1 MKNMLEILQNFEQ
14 AAARFASSVLIIPGL
29 AVLIVGLFIWLRGL
43 SLRRLL
49 AGLIGA
55 FAGAICGFFLF
66 RGNVVTTVIAAG
78 IAVLIALIFQRLII
92 TILLSALATIVCFAI
107 LIAPYITA
115 SDETTN
121 EDQPVLSRV
130 EGPAITEQGS
140 TMSVQESL
148 QAIKAYA
155 ASFIDKIKYACRRMP
170 LYNWA
175 IIAVS
180 AIILIVPGL
189 IFWRLA
195 SSLFFSA
202 LGTMM
207 VFVGMILLLLY
218 KGSAP
223 ISMIAD
229 RGSFYTTVF
238 IAMIVFGTLEQF
250 LLCRSIRGQS
260 TKSTG
265 HLMAKKPVNSSQGPE
280 QTRQDWRTK

>member
-1 MKNMLEILQNFEQ
+1 MLEILQNFEQ
-14 AAARFASSVLIIPGL
+14 AAAGFAYLVLIIPGL
-29 AVLIVGLFIWLRGL
+29 AILIVGLFIWLRGL
-43 SLRRLL
+43 SLRRPL

-66 RGNVVTTVIAAG
+66 GRNIFITAIAIG
-78 IAVLIALIFQRLII
+78 IAVLIAIIFQRLII
-92 TILLSALATIVCFAI
+92 TILLAALATIVCFTI
-107 LIAPYITA
+107 LIAPYMTA
-115 SDETTN
+115 SDETIN
-121 EDQPVLSRV
+121 ENQ
-130 EGPAITEQGS
+130 PAIAVQGS
-140 TMSVQESL
+140 SNMSIQESL
-148 QAIKAYA
+148 QTVKAYA
-155 ASFIDKIKYACRRMP
+155 ASFIDKIKYACRQMP

-207 VFVGMILLLLY
+207 VFTGMILLLLY
-218 KGSAP
+218 KGTTP
-223 ISMIAD
+223 ISIIAD
-229 RGSFYTTVF
+229 RSSFYATVF

-250 LLCRSIRGQS
+250 LLCRNLRGQS

-265 HLMAKKPVNSSQGPE
+265 RLTAKEPVDNSQGP
-280 QTRQDWRTK
+280 QQSRQAWRTK